1 MIDTHT
7 THTPTEMIPTCS
19 GFKIRTTRADPHL
32 RLPLQGLI
40 PLLHASG
47 APALL
52 LSCSTPQMHTTQ
64 RGWPLTALLCN
75 VAGVLLVRWWEPISL
90 IAFRKNRL
98 PLPLLS
104 HLQGKIVL
112 SEGKS
117 TTLCQCLFYFV
128 STDLSLLANI
138 TCSSSWLLPTGEVL
152 DSHGNDA
159 ITVL

>member
-1 MIDTHT
+1 MWICILLCQLLLSLEHAMSPLMLSGGNDRHT
-7 THTPTEMIPTCS
+7 QHTLLQKWSGS
-19 GFKIRTTRADPHL
+19 GFKIRTTRADLHL

-40 PLLHASG
+40 QLLHDSG

-64 RGWPLTALLCN
+64 RGWPQTPLLWN

-128 STDLSLLANI
+128 STDRCWQ
-138 TCSSSWLLPTGEVL
+138 T
-152 DSHGNDA
+152 
-159 ITVL
+159 

>member
-7 THTPTEMIPTCS
+7 HTPTKMIPTCS

-32 RLPLQGLI
+32 RLPLHGL
-40 PLLHASG
+40 LQLMHVSG

-52 LSCSTPQMHTTQ
+52 CCSTPQMQTTQ
-64 RGWPLTALLCN
+64 RGWPQTPLLCS
-75 VAGVLLVRWWEPISL
+75 VAGVLLMGRWEHISL

-98 PLPLLS
+98 PLPPLS
-104 HLQGKIVL
+104 HLQGQIDL

-117 TTLCQCLFYFV
+117 TTLYRCLFYPV
-128 STDLSLLANI
+128 STDLSVLANI
-138 TCSSSWLLPTGEVL
+138 TGSSSWLPPTGEVL